1 VLFFTT
7 SVGEA
12 EINELNVVV
21 LHHLHYVGN
30 CHLIL
35 LDCAYKKTK
44 NLACLNSKNHANGI
58 FGYLLIFTY
67 KIGKENKNNLPQGCA
82 E

>member
-1 VLFFTT
+1 MGFMTT
-7 SVGEA
+7 SFKDEKPIKYFTYEA
-12 EINELNVVV
+12 
-21 LHHLHYVGN
+21 GGFGWA
-30 CHLIL
+30 
-35 LDCAYKKTK
+35 DTT
-44 NLACLNSKNHANGI
+44 ANGI